1 NVAGGLRISEP
12 AADLAAAAALLT
24 AHTGQPLGPETVV
37 FGEISLTGA
46 LRPVAQTE
54 GRLREA
60 AKLGFARALIPEVPR
75 PTTSRKPPQID
86 TGATSDAADGPV
98 RLTRVADLAS
108 FATTI
113 GAAG

>member
-1 NVAGGLRISEP
+1 LNVAGGLRIAEP

-24 AHTGQPLGPETVV
+24 AHTGQPLGAETVI

-54 GRLREA
+54 ARLREA
-60 AKLGFARALIPEVPR
+60 AKLGFSRAILPNAPRSAR
-75 PTTSRKPPQID
+75 SGGD
-86 TGATSDAADGPV
+86 TGATSRSPDKGV
-98 RLTRVADLAS
+98 ELTRVADLAS

-113 GAAG
+113 GAAD